1 MTNEQGEKDSDSTK
15 GELPVGNNEA
25 GNGKVISPPSGRA
38 GTSIED
44 EKSDDSSDEDVTKG
58 IDDQPKNESDSKA
71 VETKNDSD
79 LPDVKKKFEDAA
91 NQIFNAAA
99 AIAQQTQ
106 YDWIEVM
113 PQTLSRVSAL
123 YCKPNSSFLITSPC
137 PRIILITG
145 REKTGRGFSAH
156 GVALD
161 IKQSTASKNTRIY
174 SLKVKDSFLNKSLL
188 QILAFDDDLKKDSV
202 LVIDDLPNLVSN
214 SKDFSIDNL
223 LHIEAGLERAGSY
236 AVICVNGGEDLTTIP
251 SHHAIQ
257 SLSIGYESDE
267 DKFTRFEEILNKHLE
282 FDAEYGNSTQLL
294 TTIENRLLKLNAS
307 KFVHHFY
314 SIPQIEHCLRAISI
328 RDRSKDPVDGPAV
341 PSEQSDGDFQEN
353 RGGSGEILQKL
364 LSIAS
369 QIGRLSKSLAK
380 SWFEQLNL
388 NEKIFAM
395 LVILLRGMPSHY
407 VQKIYQ
413 ELTRKLLDEKLP
425 LQDHRTQGIFD
436 MQSRLQ
442 VETRIGNSSYEFV
455 NDLFRN
461 EIENQIKNYS
471 DLLAAVIPVAA
482 NTDFGYEL
490 DACAALGKVIARLK
504 QDDWPEL
511 KIILRD
517 MIASM
522 GPGLKPSQK
531 ELYLRMISFAIGE
544 LYRNAESKT
553 VDQRPFRDVIVEEMD
568 RWLDHG
574 RGGNEPSK
582 DYRYA
587 FVVMI
592 SIGECFTGLASST
605 FGEVPMDCTD
615 YTKLRDLLNRAVR
628 WYFPWVFFE
637 DLAKTTQFIIDDLF
651 LPYGECFRYT
661 LDRLMENLPKHY
673 VEFLTSYNRF
683 DHHDEML
690 EDQIAEDEN
699 VVLTREV
706 PNFYPLGEE
715 FEKVYLERF
724 IRMKGLN
731 TWIAYEQKRVFDDP
745 SFDWVL
751 DLAATILSTE
761 PIDYDLEP
769 PTLELG
775 ISILEIENETTE
787 EDYKRAVQA
796 TVNWFDQCDNPKSR
810 IRCESWF
817 SDIVHRCSFPQRRK
831 LAKYMKQHSLEVSQ
845 QTRAYCDSLLM
856 RMQVL
861 DGQPIDT
868 SDQTFG
874 VLLVHGHAAELHRL
888 RSFGKCVQNQV
899 GYLCPLKIG
908 YLGDT
913 RLLDSRVDSEKQK
926 IFEGVQ
932 SRPPLLMPILEGVD
946 LLNLSHATVLCG
958 SGKASSA
965 SATDPPIMDIDEI
978 TSLAQSDQSKILI
991 VANRTSSQTTPKAA
1005 DQEKTF
1011 RFYQIPFEKKVSK
1024 TDGTALLETSVQ
1036 ALRQI
1041 EYEISKRVRADL
1053 IHRSPERL
1061 ASDLSINLSGN
1072 LSADIS
1078 TLVKAL
1084 EQVFIDFESTGELSS
1099 LTSKYRQFS
1108 GLVQLLSM
1116 LDIEECCVQVK
1127 KMISEQSESVV
1138 HELGKGAS
1146 LFLVR
1151 LVKWARSEKLSDGLT
1166 VLRLWRVLWENVDS
1180 CEQEAAEILSL
1191 ALWLTGSSYES
1202 DVQARY
1208 EFEAEVD
1215 EMLAAIPS
1223 RWRRSF
1229 LGLIAQSEK
1238 GENTRLENI
1247 REKLSNQNDKSN
1259 IKESKHLEKA
1269 KMVSGERIRRAQSFR
1284 TEILLGRRRETSI
1297 LSERE
1302 YFCILFDTCN
1312 KNLTSRQELCIDYY
1326 EILRKN
1332 LKPRGVVPIIFLIGL
1347 TEPVCVGGACK
1358 RELLGHA
1365 SLTPRPNL
1373 VLPILDLFSDEQ
1385 LQAVVILGRNLP
1397 YDIDGLSTDMA
1408 ARCVS
1413 VAESN
1418 VPRFVSG
1425 IHCMGGVYDK
1435 PNSKARGQFLYE
1447 NTVFIDR

>member
-1 MTNEQGEKDSDSTK
+1 M
-15 GELPVGNNEA
+15 
-25 GNGKVISPPSGRA
+25 
-38 GTSIED
+38 D
-44 EKSDDSSDEDVTKG
+44 EKSYDSSDEDVTKG

-71 VETKNDSD
+71 DENKNDAEFSEFE
-79 LPDVKKKFEDAA
+79 KKFDFDVAA
-91 NQIFNAAA
+91 KNAFNAAA

-123 YCKPNSSFLITSPC
+123 YCKPNSRFLITSPC

-161 IKQSTASKNTRIY
+161 IKQSTASKKNRIY

-202 LVIDDLPNLVSN
+202 LIIDDLPNLVSN

-236 AVICVNGGEDLTTIP
+236 AVICVNGGEDLSTIP

-294 TTIENRLLKLNAS
+294 TTIENRLLTLNAS
-307 KFVHHFY
+307 KIVHYFY
-314 SIPQIEHCLRAISI
+314 SIPQIEHYLRAVSI
-328 RDRSKDPVDGPAV
+328 RDRSKDPVDSSV
-341 PSEQSDGDFQEN
+341 FPSEQSDGDFQEN

-395 LVILLRGMPSHY
+395 LVILLRGMPSYY

-436 MQSRLQ
+436 MQTRLQ

-455 NDLFRN
+455 NDSFRN
-461 EIENQIKNYS
+461 EIENQIKNHS

-504 QDDWPEL
+504 QDDWPDL

-517 MIASM
+517 MISSLV
-522 GPGLKPSQK
+522 PELKPSQK

-605 FGEVPMDCTD
+605 VGEVPMDCAD
-615 YTKLRDLLNRAVR
+615 YSKLRDLLNRAVR
-628 WYFPWVFFE
+628 WHFPWVFFKG
-637 DLAKTTQFIIDDLF
+637 LVPITQVAIYDVF
-651 LPYGECFRYT
+651 LPYCECFRYT

-683 DHHDEML
+683 DHHDQMI
-690 EDQIAEDEN
+690 EDQIAEDGN
-699 VVLTREV
+699 GLLTREV
-706 PNFYPLGEE
+706 PNLRSLGEE
-715 FEKVYLERF
+715 FDKVCLERF
-724 IRMKGLN
+724 IRVKGLN
-731 TWIAYEQKRVFDDP
+731 TWIDYEQKRVFDDP
-745 SFDWVL
+745 SYDWVL

-775 ISILEIENETTE
+775 ISRPDIENETTE

-796 TVNWFDQCDNPKSR
+796 TVKWFDQCESPKSR
-810 IRCESWF
+810 LRCESWF
-817 SDIVHRCSFPQRRK
+817 SDLVHRCSFPQRRK
-831 LAKYMKQHSLEVSQ
+831 LAKYMKQHSVEVSKE
-845 QTRAYCDSLLM
+845 TRAYCDSILM

-861 DGQPIDT
+861 DGQPIDP

-913 RLLDSRVDSEKQK
+913 RLLDSRVDSEKQT
-926 IFEGVQ
+926 IFDGVQ

-965 SATDPPIMDIDEI
+965 TYPPIMDIDEI
-978 TSLAQSDQSKILI
+978 TSLAHSDQRKILI
-991 VANRTSSQTTPKAA
+991 VANRTLSQTIPKAP
-1005 DQEKTF
+1005 DQEKLF
-1011 RFYQIPFEKKVSK
+1011 RFYQIPFEKKVSAP
-1024 TDGTALLETSVQ
+1024 DGIALLEMSAQ

-1053 IHRSPERL
+1053 IHRNPERL
-1061 ASDLSINLSGN
+1061 ASDLSINLSGS

-1078 TLVKAL
+1078 TLVKEL
-1084 EQVFIDFESTGELSS
+1084 EQVLIGFESSGELSS
-1099 LTSKYRQFS
+1099 LTGKYRQFS

-1127 KMISEQSESVV
+1127 KMISKQSESIV
-1138 HELGKGAS
+1138 HELGKGAT

-1151 LVKWARSEKLSDGLT
+1151 LVKWARSENLSDGLT
-1166 VLRLWRVLWENVDS
+1166 VLRLWRVLWDNVDS

-1191 ALWLTGSSYES
+1191 ALWLAGSSYES

-1215 EMLAAIPS
+1215 DMLAAIPS

-1238 GENTRLENI
+1238 GENTRQENI
-1247 REKLSNQNDKSN
+1247 REKLSSLNVKSN
-1259 IKESKHLEKA
+1259 ARESKDLEKA
-1269 KMVSGERIRRAQSFR
+1269 QMVSGVRIRRAQSFR

-1297 LSERE
+1297 LSDRE
-1302 YFCILFDTCN
+1302 YFCILFDTCH
-1312 KNLTSRQELCIDYY
+1312 KNLTSRQDLCIEYY

-1332 LKPRGVVPIIFLIGL
+1332 LKSRGVVPIIFLIGL

-1365 SLTPRPNL
+1365 SLTQRPNL
-1373 VLPILDLFSDEQ
+1373 ILPIFDLFSDEQ
-1385 LQAVVILGRNLP
+1385 LQSVVILGRNLP
-1397 YDIDGLSTDMA
+1397 YDVDGLSSDMS

-1435 PNSKARGQFLYE
+1435 PNGKVRSQFLYE